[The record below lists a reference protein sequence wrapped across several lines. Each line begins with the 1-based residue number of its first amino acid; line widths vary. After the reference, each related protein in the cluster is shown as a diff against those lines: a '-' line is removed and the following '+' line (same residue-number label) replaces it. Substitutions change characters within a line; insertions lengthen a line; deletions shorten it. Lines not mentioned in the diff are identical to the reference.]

1 MSLHDLELVRL
12 TGGVAVVQGIAHH
25 HVTAYV
31 SERMRRM
38 SVASAC
44 VCNRVPCVGCKRVVV
59 LLCCVQMFMGSGMSE
74 DQAAVMATQ
83 MKRMS
88 PGMMKFVT
96 QAAGVVQSGVRAAQ
110 QARQWMASRTMLV
123 LAVAVLLVAI
133 LLRIFGIM

>member
-1 MSLHDLELVRL
+1 MLR
-12 TGGVAVVQGIAHH
+12 
-25 HVTAYV
+25 
-31 SERMRRM
+31 
-38 SVASAC
+38 
-44 VCNRVPCVGCKRVVV
+44 
-59 LLCCVQMFMGSGMSE
+59 CCVQMFMGSGMSE